1 MLMIMI
7 NIINHKC
14 TFQNGDFNERLQLTP
29 RQLIKVL
36 QRKRDTLH
44 LKSDITSMI
53 WIKLQCSSKESNC
66 LHIASANES
75 DLCCY
80 DYNRLIEICQ
90 FREMVKREK
99 IKMTRHIFLHLF
111 PPKMV
116 FFETSNKVLEG
127 FKSAMFPSLIS
138 TSLNFHDLTLKW
150 SFSLPLSLIADLK
163 ILSKKRSL
171 KSV

>member
-1 MLMIMI
+1 
-7 NIINHKC
+7 
-14 TFQNGDFNERLQLTP
+14 
-29 RQLIKVL
+29 
-36 QRKRDTLH
+36 
-44 LKSDITSMI
+44 MI

-75 DLCCY
+75 DLWCY

-150 SFSLPLSLIADLK
+150 SFSLPLSLIAVLK
-163 ILSKKRSL
+163 ILGSALWKVYKFQFFSSFVFNMIMVSIL
-171 KSV
+171 KAFWQLLSIFTSYKMIWKYPLNII

>member
-14 TFQNGDFNERLQLTP
+14 TFQNGDFNERLQLTLRL

-99 IKMTRHIFLHLF
+99 IKMTRHIFPPF
-111 PPKMV
+111 PTK
-116 FFETSNKVLEG
+116 NGVL
-127 FKSAMFPSLIS
+127 
-138 TSLNFHDLTLKW
+138 
-150 SFSLPLSLIADLK
+150 
-163 ILSKKRSL
+163 
-171 KSV
+171 